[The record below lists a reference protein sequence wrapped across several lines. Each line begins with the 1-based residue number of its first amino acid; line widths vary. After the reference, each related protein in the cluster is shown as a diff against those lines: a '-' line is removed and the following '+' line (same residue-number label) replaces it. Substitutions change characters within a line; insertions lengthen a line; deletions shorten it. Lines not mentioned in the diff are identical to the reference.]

1 MNMLTIG
8 NSHLAVTPQGLGCMG
23 MSEFYGQSNDQHSK
37 QLLQY
42 AVSAGVN
49 FFDTADIYGYGRNEI
64 LLGEFIATLPDRT
77 HVVIATKCG
86 IIRDEHDL
94 QKRGIDNSREYIF
107 ACCEASI
114 ARLNTTIDLYYLH
127 RVIDNPDAI
136 FVAMSAMA
144 SLLKAGKIKA
154 VGLSEANAE
163 YIRYAHQC
171 LLDITE
177 GKHGISAVQSEYS
190 LLSRGVENDGVL
202 AACRELGIT
211 FIAYSPISR
220 GLLSGE
226 LNTLDKLDH
235 DDFRRTLPRFSDENL
250 SHNNKL
256 TTALTELAQAK
267 SCTPAQLAL
276 AWLMHQSP
284 AVIPIPGT
292 KQQKY
297 LQQNINAMIVTLNAD
312 EMNLLDSLS
321 GNFKVQGT
329 RYTEQA
335 MRSYALTE

>member
-8 NSHLAVTPQGLGCMG
+8 KSHLTVTPQGLGCMG
-23 MSEFYGQSNDQHSK
+23 MSEFYGQSDDNQSK
-37 QLLQY
+37 QLLQN
-42 AVSAGVN
+42 AISSGVN

-64 LLGEFIATLPDRT
+64 LLGEFIATLEDRSQI
-77 HVVIATKCG
+77 VISTKCG
-86 IIRDEHDL
+86 IIRDEHDA
-94 QKRGIDNSREYIF
+94 QKRGVDNSREYIF

-190 LLSRGVENDGVL
+190 LLSRGVESDGVL
-202 AACRELGIT
+202 DACSELGIT

-267 SCTPAQLAL
+267 ACTLAQLAL

-297 LQQNINAMIVTLNAD
+297 LLQNINAMQVTLSTD
-312 EMNLLDSLS
+312 EMSLLNSLS
-321 GNFKVQGT
+321 TDFQVQGT